1 MTGAFVG
8 GFVSV
13 LCALAILLVL
23 LAGRRPES
31 GWSDWLR
38 ESLAAWRSDELKGA
52 DLRPRRSDVRDTP
65 VEDIFSLGAPEDVPA
80 YARPEE
86 LVARLDEVR
95 GHARSMTR
103 R

>member
-8 GFVSV
+8 GLLAV
-13 LCALAILLVL
+13 LCALLVL
-23 LAGRRPES
+23 LALLAARRPEN
-31 GWSDWLR
+31 GWAAWLR
-38 ESLAAWRSDELKGA
+38 EAVDAWRSDELRREHLKV
-52 DLRPRRSDVRDTP
+52 RRSEVRDTP

-86 LVARLDEVR
+86 LVARLGEVR
-95 GHARSMTR
+95 GRARNLTR

>member
-8 GFVSV
+8 GLIAV
-13 LCALAILLVL
+13 LAAVVVLLAL
-23 LAGRRPES
+23 LAGRRPEN
-31 GWSDWLR
+31 GWSAWLH
-38 ESLAAWRSDELKGA
+38 ESVAAWRSDELKGEN
-52 DLRPRRSDVRDTP
+52 LRVRRSDVRDTP

-86 LVARLDEVR
+86 LVARLGEVR
-95 GHARSMTR
+95 GHAKNLTR

>member
-8 GFVSV
+8 GLVAV
-13 LCALAILLVL
+13 LCALAILLAL
-23 LAGRRPES
+23 LAGRRPEN

-38 ESLAAWRSDELKGA
+38 ESVAAWRSDELKGA
-52 DLRPRRSDVRDTP
+52 DLKPRRSDVRDTP
-65 VEDIFSLGAPEDVPA
+65 VEDIFSLGAPQDTPA

-95 GHARSMTR
+95 GHARNLTR